1 LTQRLLKTRLKRKLT
16 KLNLSDIIEVAREHS
31 ERLHSDIKLSS
42 TRIEHV
48 RVTARANEA
57 VNLLLALEKLAGDND
72 NKDRAQE

>member
-1 LTQRLLKTRLKRKLT
+1 MQRLSRTRLKRKLT
-16 KLNLSDIIEVAREHS
+16 KLNLSDIIELAKEHS

-57 VNLLLALEKLAGDND
+57 VNLVLALENLAGEND

>member
-1 LTQRLLKTRLKRKLT
+1 MPKLLKIKKRLT
-16 KLNLSDIIEVAREHS
+16 KLNLSDIIEIAREHS

-57 VNLLLALEKLAGDND
+57 VNLLQALENLAGEDD
-72 NKDRAQE
+72 GKDKAQG

>member
-1 LTQRLLKTRLKRKLT
+1 MKKKWLT
-16 KLNLSDIIEVAREHS
+16 KLNLSDIIESAREHS

-57 VNLLLALEKLAGDND
+57 ANLLQALENLAGEND
-72 NKDRAQE
+72 SKGESQG

>member
-1 LTQRLLKTRLKRKLT
+1 MH
-16 KLNLSDIIEVAREHS
+16 LSDIIELAREHS

-57 VNLLLALEKLAGDND
+57 VNLLQALENLAGEND
-72 NKDRAQE
+72 VRGES

>member
-1 LTQRLLKTRLKRKLT
+1 MH
-16 KLNLSDIIEVAREHS
+16 LSDIIEIAREHS

-57 VNLLLALEKLAGDND
+57 VNLLQALENLAGEND
-72 NKDRAQE
+72 VRGEA

>member
-1 LTQRLLKTRLKRKLT
+1 MPKLLKIKNRLT
-16 KLNLSDIIEVAREHS
+16 KLNLSDIIEAAREHS

-57 VNLLLALEKLAGDND
+57 VNLLQALENLAGEDD
-72 NKDRAQE
+72 GKDKAQR

>member
-1 LTQRLLKTRLKRKLT
+1 MKKKRLT
-16 KLNLSDIIEVAREHS
+16 KLNLSDIIESAREHS

-57 VNLLLALEKLAGDND
+57 ANLLQALENLAGEND
-72 NKDRAQE
+72 SRGESQG

>member
-1 LTQRLLKTRLKRKLT
+1 MPKLLKIKKRLT
-16 KLNLSDIIEVAREHS
+16 KLNLSDIIEAAKEHS

-57 VNLLLALEKLAGDND
+57 VNLLQALENLAGEDD
-72 NKDRAQE
+72 GKDKAQG

>member
-1 LTQRLLKTRLKRKLT
+1 LT
-16 KLNLSDIIEVAREHS
+16 KVPLSDIIAAAREHS

-57 VNLLLALEKLAGDND
+57 ANLLQALENLAGEND
-72 NKDRAQE
+72 NGIESQG

>member
-1 LTQRLLKTRLKRKLT
+1 M
-16 KLNLSDIIEVAREHS
+16 NLSDIIESAREHS

-57 VNLLLALEKLAGDND
+57 ANLLQALENLAGEND
-72 NKDRAQE
+72 SRGESQR

>member
-1 LTQRLLKTRLKRKLT
+1 MQKLLKKIIRKLT
-16 KLNLSDIIEVAREHS
+16 KLSLSDIIEAAREHS

-57 VNLLLALEKLAGDND
+57 ANLLQALENLAGDND
-72 NKDRAQE
+72 NGIESQG

>member
-1 LTQRLLKTRLKRKLT
+1 MKKKWLT
-16 KLNLSDIIEVAREHS
+16 KLNLSDIIESAREHS

-57 VNLLLALEKLAGDND
+57 ANLLQALENLAGEND
-72 NKDRAQE
+72 SRGESQG